1 MKKKFFLVGA
11 LVAMSMS
18 TMFIACSKNDQ
29 NTPSDGSDGCNCTIR
44 ESDGSQS
51 REYFS
56 KMDMA
61 EVGAT
66 TCGELSSAI
75 RGMYG
80 SHGMNVTVLCE

>member
-1 MKKKFFLVGA
+1 MKKKFFLIGA

-18 TMFIACSKNDQ
+18 AMFVACSSKNDPT
-29 NTPSDGSDGCNCTIR
+29 NGCNCTIR

-51 REYFS
+51 SEYFS

-66 TCGELSSAI
+66 TCAALASSI
-75 RGMYG
+75 QTQYLMMDRR
-80 SHGMNVTVLCE
+80 VTVMCE

>member
-1 MKKKFFLVGA
+1 MKKKFFLIGA

-18 TMFIACSKNDQ
+18 AMFVACNGKNEPT
-29 NTPSDGSDGCNCTIR
+29 NGCTCTIR

-66 TCGELSSAI
+66 TCGELASAV

-80 SHGMNVTVLCE
+80 SQGMSVTIMCE

>member
-11 LVAMSMS
+11 LVVMSMS
-18 TMFIACSKNDQ
+18 AMFIACSGKNEPV
-29 NTPSDGSDGCNCTIR
+29 NGCNCTIR

-66 TCGELSSAI
+66 TCSELASAI

-80 SHGMNVTVLCE
+80 SQGSSVTVICE